1 MMLNCR
7 QASRLISEAMDRP
20 LSRAEQARLAM
31 HLMLCSNCRNFRQ
44 QMRQLREGIRKGREL

>member
-7 QASRLISEAMDRP
+7 QASHLISEAMDRP

-31 HLMLCSNCRNFRQ
+31 HLLLCGNCRNFRQ
-44 QMRQLREGIRKGREL
+44 QMRQLREGIRKGREQ